1 MRMKTRLFLSS
12 IVALAITA
20 GSASYADEIYK
31 WTDEDGNV
39 HYEDRPSEVYAEERV
54 QMSYNRTD
62 SANVQQRVQ
71 ALQDSVAA
79 RNEARAERETQ
90 KATAAES
97 RAAAEEKAAKCEKYR
112 AQLKIMLETPRVYRE
127 DANGER
133 SYLDDVQREEARS
146 QAEALIKETCST

>member
-1 MRMKTRLFLSS
+1 MKIQLIPSCIL
-12 IVALAITA
+12 ALVITA

-39 HYEDRPSEVYAEERV
+39 HYEDRPSEVYAGERL

-71 ALQDSVAA
+71 AMQDSVTA
-79 RNEARAERETQ
+79 RNEARAERETA
-90 KATAAES
+90 KTTAAES
-97 RAAAEEKAAKCEKYR
+97 RAAAEEKAARCEKYR
-112 AQLKIMLETPRVYRE
+112 EQLRIMLETPRVYRQ

-133 SYLDDVQREEARS
+133 SYLDDVQKEEARS
-146 QAEALIKETCST
+146 QAEALIKETCDS

>member
-1 MRMKTRLFLSS
+1 MKTQLLLGS

-20 GSASYADEIYK
+20 GSATYADEIYK

-39 HYEDRPSEVYAEERV
+39 HYEDRPSEVYAGERL

-62 SANVQQRVQ
+62 SGNVQQRVQ
-71 ALQDSVAA
+71 AQQDSTAA
-79 RNEARAERETQ
+79 RNEARAEREAEKT
-90 KATAAES
+90 TAAEN
-97 RAAAEEKAAKCEKYR
+97 RAAAEENAAKCEKYR

-133 SYLDDVQREEARS
+133 SYLDDIQKEEARS
-146 QAEALIKETCST
+146 QAEALITETCGT